1 MSGGRLAWVGAGHRA
16 IGVGLGVLAVFAI
29 LIGLSP
35 DPAVGQDEL
44 ERLERLEEQLRQSR
58 ERQQQLGAE
67 AERLILELEDLRDG
81 LITAAL
87 EVLRLEGEA
96 TAIETRLAGMRAEE
110 SVKAAAVQGQAEELG
125 AVLAS
130 LARIARQPPE
140 TLIAGPG
147 AAVDVVRSSILL
159 AAVLPALGDRADT
172 LNAELRAVRGL
183 RDEITEKQLELVFAT
198 DRLENQRQTLARML
212 ERNNTQRQQT
222 QAERAA
228 ERLRMD
234 DLATQTGDLRELIG
248 RLNEEENAGLALPPV
263 ASRSFAE
270 ARGQVPLPVQGTVIL
285 RFGALDEVG
294 TPARGLTVA
303 TRQEARVVAP
313 FEGRIVFAGPFR
325 SYGLLLIIAHGEG
338 YHTLIAGLSRIDA
351 QVGQW
356 LLSGEPVGVSGGGD
370 ANQSTVY
377 VELRQDGNPINPSPW
392 FADLRGL
399 ARPGRTWVRRAIP
412 NLGRKPQF
420 RVVKEEE
427 DIK

>member
-44 ERLERLEEQLRQSR
+44 ERLEGLEEQLRQSR

-172 LNAELRAVRGL
+172 FERRTSCG
-183 RDEITEKQLELVFAT
+183 
-198 DRLENQRQTLARML
+198 ARIAR
-212 ERNNTQRQQT
+212 RN
-222 QAERAA
+222 
-228 ERLRMD
+228 
-234 DLATQTGDLRELIG
+234 
-248 RLNEEENAGLALPPV
+248 
-263 ASRSFAE
+263 
-270 ARGQVPLPVQGTVIL
+270 
-285 RFGALDEVG
+285 
-294 TPARGLTVA
+294 
-303 TRQEARVVAP
+303 
-313 FEGRIVFAGPFR
+313 
-325 SYGLLLIIAHGEG
+325 Y
-338 YHTLIAGLSRIDA
+338 
-351 QVGQW
+351 
-356 LLSGEPVGVSGGGD
+356 
-370 ANQSTVY
+370 
-377 VELRQDGNPINPSPW
+377 
-392 FADLRGL
+392 
-399 ARPGRTWVRRAIP
+399 
-412 NLGRKPQF
+412 
-420 RVVKEEE
+420 
-427 DIK
+427 

>member
-29 LIGLSP
+29 LIGPSP

-44 ERLERLEEQLRQSR
+44 ERLEGLEEQLRQSR

-159 AAVLPALGDRADT
+159 AAVLPTLGDRADT

-228 ERLRMD
+228 ERLRMC
-234 DLATQTGDLRELIG
+234 DLATQAGDLRELIG

-356 LLSGEPVGVSGGGD
+356 LLSGEPVGVAGGGD

-392 FADLRGL
+392 FADR
-399 ARPGRTWVRRAIP
+399 
-412 NLGRKPQF
+412 
-420 RVVKEEE
+420 
-427 DIK
+427 

>member
-1 MSGGRLAWVGAGHRA
+1 
-16 IGVGLGVLAVFAI
+16 
-29 LIGLSP
+29 
-35 DPAVGQDEL
+35 
-44 ERLERLEEQLRQSR
+44 
-58 ERQQQLGAE
+58 
-67 AERLILELEDLRDG
+67 
-81 LITAAL
+81 
-87 EVLRLEGEA
+87 
-96 TAIETRLAGMRAEE
+96 MRAEE

-159 AAVLPALGDRADT
+159 AAVLPALGDRVVT

-212 ERNNTQRQQT
+212 ERNNAQREKT

-228 ERLRMD
+228 ERLRMEE
-234 DLATQTGDLRELIG
+234 LAAQAGDLRELIG
-248 RLNEEENAGLALPPV
+248 RLNEEDNAGLALPPV
-263 ASRSFAE
+263 PSRSFAQ
-270 ARGQVPLPVQGTVIL
+270 ARGQVPLPVQGTVIQ
-285 RFGALDEVG
+285 RFGALDDLG
-294 TPARGLTVA
+294 TPARGITVA

-325 SYGLLLIIAHGEG
+325 SYGLLLILAHGEG

-356 LLSGEPVGVSGGGD
+356 LLSGEPVGVAGGGEAD
-370 ANQSTVY
+370 TSTIY
-377 VELRQDGNPINPSPW
+377 VELRRDGNPINPSPW
-392 FADLRGL
+392 FADR
-399 ARPGRTWVRRAIP
+399 
-412 NLGRKPQF
+412 
-420 RVVKEEE
+420 
-427 DIK
+427 

>member
-1 MSGGRLAWVGAGHRA
+1 MSRGRPAWVRLGYRA
-16 IGVGLGVLAVFAI
+16 MRFGLGALAVFAI
-29 LIGLSP
+29 VTGLSP
-35 DPAVGQDEL
+35 DPATGQDEL
-44 ERLERLEEQLRQSR
+44 ERLGRLEEQLRQSR
-58 ERQQQLGAE
+58 ERQQQLGAD
-67 AERLILELEDLRDG
+67 AERLIQELEELRDG
-81 LITAAL
+81 LITAAR

-159 AAVLPALGDRADT
+159 AAVLPALGNRADT

-183 RDEITEKQLELVFAT
+183 REEITEKQLGLVFAT
-198 DRLENQRQTLARML
+198 GRLENQRQTLAQML
-212 ERNNTQRQQT
+212 ERNNAQREQT
-222 QAERAA
+222 QTERAL
-228 ERLRMD
+228 ERARMEN
-234 DLATQTGDLRELIG
+234 LAAQAGDLRELIG
-248 RLNEEENAGLALPPV
+248 RLNEEEDAGLALPPLPPR
-263 ASRSFAE
+263 AFAG

-294 TPARGLTVA
+294 TPTRGITVA
-303 TRQEARVVAP
+303 TRQQARVVAP

-338 YHTLIAGLSRIDA
+338 YHTLIARLSRIDA

-356 LLSGEPVGVSGGGD
+356 LLSGEPVGLAGGGD

-377 VELRQDGNPINPSPW
+377 VELRREGDPINPSPW
-392 FADLRGL
+392 FADR
-399 ARPGRTWVRRAIP
+399 
-412 NLGRKPQF
+412 
-420 RVVKEEE
+420 
-427 DIK
+427 